1 MTRVGGLW
9 GPWEEMFLCPQV
21 CALQWGEGPHGAD
34 GKAVFMEGN
43 LVVLLHGDCVGG
55 MGAAVKV
62 GGAEHSALLLRLPP
76 S

>member
-1 MTRVGGLW
+1 MTRAGGLW

-34 GKAVFMEGN
+34 RKAVFMEGN
-43 LVVLLHGDCVGG
+43 VVLLHGDCVGG

-62 GGAEHSALLLRLPP
+62 GGAEHSALLLLPP